1 MWVDTI
7 VPFYT
12 RKYKVDNV
20 LSARYAQCPYHWASW
35 RICRLTPCVT
45 VLCRQD
51 QLSHRLSRA
60 GYLWGRP
67 ANVVAAL
74 QLRSSRADV
83 MSCKWS
89 ACDGQP
95 GCYMVAK
102 SNDTL
107 TQMHFDDVSE
117 GIVPDAM
124 SFEKYVAG
132 LSPVKQCYHVN
143 FAAGSCSCP
152 DNQMLHMPCKHM
164 FMVMQHTSHTFSQL
178 PASLVS
184 APTMVIDMEVVQ
196 VS

>member
-1 MWVDTI
+1 M
-7 VPFYT
+7 F
-12 RKYKVDNV
+12 
-20 LSARYAQCPYHWASW
+20 
-35 RICRLTPCVT
+35 
-45 VLCRQD
+45 CRQD
-51 QLSHRLSRA
+51 QLSHRQSRA

-83 MSCKWS
+83 MSCQWS
-89 ACDGQP
+89 ACAGRP

-117 GIVPDAM
+117 GTVPAAT
-124 SFEKYVAG
+124 SFEQYVAA
-132 LSPVKQCYHVN
+132 LSPDRHCYHVD

-164 FMVMQHTSHTFSQL
+164 FMVMKHSTHTFSQL

-196 VS
+196 VGWFNRFHYILYTHH